1 MRSGIEWNNEIWN
14 PQMTQSSNW
23 VKFYLDR
30 QMALPPGQ
38 VFQYA
43 SGCPNT
49 VAAILHHIVGEP
61 VDKYAEKV
69 LFGPLGIKATR
80 WDYEPN
86 VSRPTFGPC
95 EIFMQPRDMARMGEL
110 YLNEGF
116 LDGNQIVPAKWVE
129 YSKIDHGN
137 NYGNYWWHHREEG
150 YFSIAALGYGGQY
163 IFVTP
168 EIDLVVVITSR
179 WQINSSTAKA
189 QKNKNFDL
197 WRNNI
202 LPAVNRDVTY

>member
-1 MRSGIEWNNEIWN
+1 
-14 PQMTQSSNW
+14 
-23 VKFYLDR
+23 
-30 QMALPPGQ
+30 
-38 VFQYA
+38 
-43 SGCPNT
+43 
-49 VAAILHHIVGEP
+49 
-61 VDKYAEKV
+61 
-69 LFGPLGIKATR
+69 
-80 WDYEPN
+80 
-86 VSRPTFGPC
+86 
-95 EIFMQPRDMARMGEL
+95 MQPRDMARMGEL

-116 LDGNQIVPAKWVE
+116 LDGHQIVPAKWVE

-168 EIDLVVVITSR
+168 EIELVVVITSR